1 MALFGKVKG
10 ARAFWHGEAP
20 ETPEMVAKIEQAVE
34 DLRLKLFVVWAEDY
48 EAARQPWEVEAPN
61 PRAAVEY
68 WKAQADMPNGIDWE
82 DTDIPYV
89 DVLVENLT
97 TKERWSVTITA
108 VVEVEWEIETPDL
121 LPTSVDVARG

>member
-1 MALFGKVKG
+1 MDSRERLKVLAAQNGVALMALFGKVKG

-20 ETPEMVAKIEQAVE
+20 ETPEMVAKIEQAIE

-68 WKAQADMPNGIDWE
+68 
-82 DTDIPYV
+82 
-89 DVLVENLT
+89 
-97 TKERWSVTITA
+97 
-108 VVEVEWEIETPDL
+108 
-121 LPTSVDVARG
+121 